1 MDAKVKYFEVNS
13 TQDFRI
19 KVARGRGWVCA
30 RHFTVVYRNVAN
42 TSLLQV
48 QACRE
53 YNPVAS
59 TSLLRVQACR
69 EYKPVANTSLSR
81 IQFCRK
87 YRPVAKTS

>member
-19 KVARGRGWVCA
+19 KVAGGRGWVCA

-42 TSLLQV
+42 TSLSRV
-48 QACRE
+48 QACCE
-53 YNPVAS
+53 CKPVAN
-59 TSLLRVQACR
+59 TSLSRIQFCR

-81 IQFCRK
+81 IQACREYK
-87 YRPVAKTS
+87 PVANTS